1 MNYNTR
7 ISVEP
12 GLQNTYQVF
21 NLNADQVNKHINVEV
36 IIDGDQYVESDT
48 PQIMHAGS
56 SNFRQFEG
64 INNENSN
71 TWELTNYGEKFKSLL
86 VRYFSNYANIINS
99 INNSNN
105 NSTNSDNSIN
115 YDIYEKIEAYKN
127 YKNQFTVIFKDVED
141 DPKAI
146 NTYSN
151 GQYLGY
157 KQNPITIKDK
167 KYILKSLEN
176 INGSEDNKYIFI
188 NTNIIHYSK
197 YYNIYKSSDISI
209 PILQPVLYTKEDLD
223 KLNMTIHNKN
233 AFINS
238 LSMFTAWN
246 DKDNDDKDY
255 RREYRY
261 ECSEANDTYGEF
273 SINSDED
280 IFKNFNHN
288 AGVEWDYSQ
297 FKQHSYGKHF
307 VTELSEPEA
316 SEERYN
322 DYFPNGFMFFT
333 LSSERGDIGIDYNN
347 GKNTNNFDKSAPSL
361 WKNIFRNNNNDNNTK
376 TYYISKYG
384 YANEIDNY
392 PKNTILA
399 GLYYRGDKEDNVHL
413 LNCWFT
419 LQGKK
424 ESGKNMVTQK
434 IAYNDSYTKKPKYIG
449 TCIASV
455 FVNIYHYVQDS
466 NLPIT
471 QIIDTVYLSEHNTTY
486 TKDMVYRISTTDIGD
501 PEKKDTNIWPNTLL
515 VFKGIEYRGY
525 VELVKQN
532 AGANNDLQYSGDKN
546 VNAVIHS
553 CVKNVPLQYK
563 LTYKEP
569 NTDLVNANNDF
580 FLLKT
585 IDNPLSTRIYGKLST
600 NKLYQLDYDTD
611 GKPIID
617 SLKST
622 FKIKYLKS
630 IALDPNTKIISGEF
644 STEFEQENN
653 PKMSSTWDINNYL
666 TLSNYR
672 YRNIANRYYSIV
684 TNNDEFK
691 ISFADF
697 DKDEVLLPFAKF
709 VV

>member
-21 NLNADQVNKHINVEV
+21 NLNAGEVNKHINVEV
-36 IIDGDQYVESDT
+36 IIDGDQYVESDI
-48 PQIMHAGS
+48 PQIMHASS
-56 SNFRQFEG
+56 SNFKQFEG

-71 TWELTNYGEKFKSLL
+71 IWELANYGKKFKSLL
-86 VRYFSNYANIINS
+86 VRYFNNYADTIDS
-99 INNSNN
+99 
-105 NSTNSDNSIN
+105 STGT
-115 YDIYEKIEAYKN
+115 DIYEDKEAYKN

-141 DPKAI
+141 NPNNAKPCDD
-146 NTYSN
+146 

-157 KQNPITIKDK
+157 KQNPITTKDK
-167 KYILKSLEN
+167 RYILKSLEN
-176 INGSEDNKYIFI
+176 INGSEDDKYIFI

-197 YYNIYKSSDISI
+197 YYNIYKSSDISV
-209 PILQPVLYTKEDLD
+209 PVLQPVLYTKEDLD

-246 DKDNDDKDY
+246 DQDNNKKDY
-255 RREYRY
+255 RREYLY
-261 ECSEANDTYGEF
+261 ECSETNDNTYGEF
-273 SINSDED
+273 SINSDAD
-280 IFKNFNHN
+280 ISKNFSHT

-297 FKQHSYGKHF
+297 FKQSSYNKHF
-307 VTELSEPEA
+307 VTELSEV
-316 SEERYN
+316 SEEMYN

-333 LSSERGDIGIDYNN
+333 LSKEREEHGNIGIDFNN
-347 GKNTNNFDKSAPSL
+347 GKNTDNFNELAPSL
-361 WKNIFRNNNNDNNTK
+361 WRSRFLASSTNT
-376 TYYISKYG
+376 YNYCISNYG
-384 YANEIDNY
+384 YANKKEN
-392 PKNTILA
+392 NSILA

-413 LNCWFT
+413 LNCWFI
-419 LQGKK
+419 LKARNDNNNK
-424 ESGKNMVTQK
+424 RMITQEISYK
-434 IAYNDSYTKKPKYIG
+434 DSYTKKPKYIG

-471 QIIDTVYLSEHNTTY
+471 QIIDTVYLNEHNTTY

-501 PEKKDTNIWPNTLL
+501 PKEKDTNIWPNTLL
-515 VFKGIEYRGY
+515 VFKGIEYRSY

-532 AGANNDLQYSGDKN
+532 TGADNDPQYSGDKN

-585 IDNPLSTRIYGKLST
+585 IDNPLDTRIYGKLST

-666 TLSNYR
+666 TLSNYK
-672 YRNIANRYYSIV
+672 YKNVANRYYSIV
-684 TNNDEFK
+684 TNNDSFH
-691 ISFADF
+691 IAFADF

>member
-21 NLNADQVNKHINVEV
+21 NLNAGEVNKHINVEV
-36 IIDGDQYVESDT
+36 IIDGDQYVESDI
-48 PQIMHAGS
+48 PQIMHASS
-56 SNFRQFEG
+56 SNFKQFEG

-71 TWELTNYGEKFKSLL
+71 TWELTNYGKKFKSLL
-86 VRYFSNYANIINS
+86 VRYFNNYANTIDS
-99 INNSNN
+99 
-105 NSTNSDNSIN
+105 STST
-115 YDIYEKIEAYKN
+115 DIYEDKEAYKN
-127 YKNQFTVIFKDVED
+127 YKNQFTVIFKDVKD
-141 DPKAI
+141 DPNNAKPC
-146 NTYSN
+146 SN

-157 KQNPITIKDK
+157 KQNPITTKDK
-167 KYILKSLEN
+167 RYISKSLN
-176 INGSEDNKYIFI
+176 DINGSEDDKYIFI

-209 PILQPVLYTKEDLD
+209 PVLQPVLYTKEDLD

-246 DKDNDDKDY
+246 DQDGNKKDK
-255 RREYRY
+255 RREYLY
-261 ECSEANDTYGEF
+261 ECSETNDNTYGEF
-273 SINSDED
+273 SINSDDD
-280 IFKNFNHN
+280 ISKNFNHN
-288 AGVEWDYSQ
+288 ANVEWDYSQ
-297 FKQHSYGKHF
+297 FKQGSYNKHF
-307 VTELSEPEA
+307 VTELSEV
-316 SEERYN
+316 SEEMYN
-322 DYFPNGFMFFT
+322 NYFPNGFMFFT
-333 LSSERGDIGIDYNN
+333 LSSEEGNIGIDYNN
-347 GKNTNNFDKSAPSL
+347 GKNTNNFNSSVPSS
-361 WKNIFRNNNNDNNTK
+361 WENIFKRNNNTN

-384 YANEIDNY
+384 YANEVDNSSN
-392 PKNTILA
+392 NTILA

-419 LQGKK
+419 LQGIN
-424 ESGKNMVTQK
+424 ESGKNIVTQK
-434 IAYNDSYTKKPKYIG
+434 IAYKDSYNKKPEYIG

-486 TKDMVYRISTTDIGD
+486 TKDMVYRISTFNMTDSKVDDSYID
-501 PEKKDTNIWPNTLL
+501 YNTLL
-515 VFKGIEYRGY
+515 VFKGIEYGGY

-546 VNAVIHS
+546 VNAVIHN

-585 IDNPLSTRIYGKLST
+585 IDNPSSTRIYGKLST

-666 TLSNYR
+666 TLSNYK
-672 YRNIANRYYSIV
+672 YKNIANRYYSIV
-684 TNNDEFK
+684 TNNDSFH
-691 ISFADF
+691 IAFADF

-709 VV
+709 VE